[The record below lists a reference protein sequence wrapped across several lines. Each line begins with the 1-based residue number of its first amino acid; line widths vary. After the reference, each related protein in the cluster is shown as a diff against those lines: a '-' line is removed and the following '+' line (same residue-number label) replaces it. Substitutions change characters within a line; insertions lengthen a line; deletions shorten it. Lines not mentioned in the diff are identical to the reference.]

1 LEYNLSS
8 HFSID
13 NAVHQRYL
21 HPGEEHDMKP
31 WLWGTTVRLT
41 RLISL
46 LVLVLTLTH
55 SSTGA
60 DPDPGPEWVNFFSAN
75 TTFLSQPIP
84 VGAVIE
90 AFDPQGVK
98 CGEFTVTTEGKYG
111 LMPCYGDDKTPP
123 DLVDE
128 GAEPGDVISFTING
142 LPATAAGPDDPVW
155 TSHGALRE
163 VNLQV
168 PDSDGDGVFD
178 GGDNCPLV
186 PNPDQTDSDGDGLG
200 DACDNWLTVN
210 TAGSGTGVVA
220 SNPTGIFCGADCIEN
235 YVEHTVVT
243 LTAYPGVHSY
253 FVGWSRDC
261 SGTGRTAQVTMNG
274 DKTCTATFGYP
285 VGGIVVPVNKL
296 GMVAPWMGLAA
307 LAGVAAVT
315 IALLRRLRSG

>member
-1 LEYNLSS
+1 
-8 HFSID
+8 
-13 NAVHQRYL
+13 
-21 HPGEEHDMKP
+21 MKP
-31 WLWGTTVRLT
+31 RLLSTTIRLT

-46 LVLVLTLTH
+46 LVLVLTLTP

-60 DPDPGPEWVNFFSAN
+60 DPDPGLEWVNFFSAN
-75 TTFLSQPIP
+75 TTFFGQPVP

-142 LPATAAGPDDPVW
+142 LPAAASGPEDPIW
-155 TSHGALRE
+155 TSHGDLRE
-163 VNLQV
+163 IDLQAPDNDRDGVFDGEDNCPLV
-168 PDSDGDGVFD
+168 PNPDQTDSDGDGLGDVC
-178 GGDNCPLV
+178 DNCPLV

-210 TAGSGTGVVA
+210 TAGSGTGVVVSTPA
-220 SNPTGIFCGADCIEN
+220 GIFCGADCIKN